1 MTILNAEQ
9 RNEILKVKQLRKT
22 GYVPGVL
29 YGKNLEESLA
39 IQFPLKDIKRFLKTN
54 KTGSMVDLLIG
65 EKKYKSLLKEITFA
79 PVAGSL
85 EHLSFQTLIT
95 GEKITSTA
103 QIVLIN
109 KEDIIDTVRQ
119 LIFELSYRA
128 FPPDLFDK
136 IEIDMEG
143 KKAGDMLRISDL
155 EIINNEDIEIKNPLD
170 SVVVS
175 VIANNLPV
183 DDAPEEEKTEQ

>member
-9 RNEILKVKQLRKT
+9 RNENLKVKQLRKK

-29 YGKNLEESLA
+29 YGKDLKESLA
-39 IQFPLKDIKRFLKTN
+39 IQFPLRDLKRFLKTN
-54 KTGSMVDLLIG
+54 TTGSMVDLMIG

-109 KEDIIDTVRQ
+109 KEDNSDTVRQ

-136 IEIDMEG
+136 IEINIEG

-175 VIANNLPV
+175 IIANNQPV
-183 DDAPEEEKTEQ
+183 EDVPEEETKQ

>member
-1 MTILNAEQ
+1 
-9 RNEILKVKQLRKT
+9 
-22 GYVPGVL
+22 
-29 YGKNLEESLA
+29 
-39 IQFPLKDIKRFLKTN
+39 
-54 KTGSMVDLLIG
+54 MVDLMIG

-109 KEDIIDTVRQ
+109 KENIIDTVRQ

-128 FPPDLFDK
+128 FPPDLFDQ
-136 IEIDMEG
+136 IEIDMKG

-175 VIANNLPV
+175 VIANTQPV
-183 DDAPEEEKTEQ
+183 DDVPAEEGIKQ